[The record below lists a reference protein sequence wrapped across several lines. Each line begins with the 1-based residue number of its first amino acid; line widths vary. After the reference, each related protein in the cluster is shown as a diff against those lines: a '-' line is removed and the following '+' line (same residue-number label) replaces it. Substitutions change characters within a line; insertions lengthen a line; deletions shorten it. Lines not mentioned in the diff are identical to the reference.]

1 MSKTDK
7 SYVELKQEY
16 DEAKQDLKNALLK
29 LFTTTPFLEYVLIF
43 LLIIIILAYIM

>member
-1 MSKTDK
+1 MTKK
-7 SYVELKQEY
+7 SYNELKQEY
-16 DEAKQDLKNALLK
+16 DEAKHDLKNALLE